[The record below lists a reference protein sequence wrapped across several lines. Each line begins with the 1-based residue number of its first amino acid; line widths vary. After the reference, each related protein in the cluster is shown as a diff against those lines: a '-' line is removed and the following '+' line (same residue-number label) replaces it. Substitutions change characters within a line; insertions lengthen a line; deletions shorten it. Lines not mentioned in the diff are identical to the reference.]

1 MCRLEV
7 RSTASK
13 GAPSVMQGT
22 RETFD
27 LDQSSSMS
35 ALSDEEHALPGPT
48 NQCSSENMSI
58 ITTKTQV
65 LDLDRPSQHA
75 IYERLENPRFK
86 IAVLTVPAALW
97 FVHRFRPPRAHLWY
111 EDPITCD
118 MMCDPV
124 KCNDGRTYDRWTVI
138 DNGLTKSPF
147 TRRGFCILVDDV
159 DVRSWL
165 FSTSPEQE
173 AQFLSKRVSYR
184 AKALQ
189 YLRNHPLEVKVA
201 VQMLKNVRQWAPEDK
216 ECQSA
221 LNIIL
226 SSISCESG
234 QLNGILPH
242 GSDSEVYVFNQVP
255 ATMEGSQNNP
265 NAIRRRRLSQERN
278 SEPRVLS
285 ERSQTYVIPVISH
298 DDLIRERYGDGRFK
312 AVFYFVFFMGVCFI
326 LFESQRASQSPS

>member
-1 MCRLEV
+1 
-7 RSTASK
+7 
-13 GAPSVMQGT
+13 
-22 RETFD
+22 
-27 LDQSSSMS
+27 MS

-48 NQCSSENMSI
+48 NKCSSENMS

-75 IYERLENPRFK
+75 MRHWRSARFK
-86 IAVLTVPAALW
+86 IAVLTVQAALW

-118 MMCDPV
+118 TMCDPV
-124 KCNDGRTYDRWTVI
+124 KCDDGRTYDRWTVI

-147 TRRGFCILVDDV
+147 TRRRFCILVDDV

-165 FSTSPEQE
+165 FSTFPEQE
-173 AQFLSKRVSYR
+173 AQFLSKRVNYR

-201 VQMLKNVRQWAPEDK
+201 VQMLKNVLQWAPEDK
-216 ECQSA
+216 ECRSA

-234 QLNGILPH
+234 QLNSILPQ
-242 GSDSEVYVFNQVP
+242 GSDSEVYVFNQLVP

-265 NAIRRRRLSQERN
+265 DAIPRRRLSQERN

-298 DDLIRERYGDGRFK
+298 DDLMRERYGDGRLK
-312 AVFYFVFFMGVCFI
+312 AVFLFVFFMGVCFI
-326 LFESQRASQSPS
+326 LFESQRALQPTT